1 MSLYAENNTGGSFKP
16 VPAGMHLARCYR
28 IIDLG
33 TQKSEFEGNVKFVRK
48 IKFVWEVH
56 GTDDSGEPIVT
67 DKGEPFV
74 ITKDYTLS
82 WGEKANLRK
91 DLEAWRGKP
100 FSADEQRRF
109 DIKNVLDKFC
119 MINVQHKPRRTGDGV
134 YANIVNVTPVPAA
147 LKNSMPAG
155 FNKAQ
160 MFTLGEPDMDMFET
174 FSDYLKTQI
183 KESPEWKALFSPKN
197 EPKSNQKGADDD
209 FGDDEIPF

>member
-1 MSLYAENNTGGSFKP
+1 MSLFAESTGGSFKP

-33 TQKSEFEGNVKFVRK
+33 TQKSEYEGKVNFLRK
-48 IKFVWEVH
+48 IKVVWEVH
-56 GTDDSGEPIVT
+56 GTDDDGTPIVT
-67 DKGEPFV
+67 DKGEPFI

-100 FSADEQRRF
+100 FSQDEQRRF
-109 DIKNVLDKFC
+109 DLKNVLDKFC

-134 YANIVNVTPVPAA
+134 YANVVTVTPVPAP
-147 LKNSMPAG
+147 LKASMPKG
-155 FNKAQ
+155 FNPAQ
-160 MFTLGEPDMDMFET
+160 MFTLGEPDMNMFET
-174 FSDYLKTQI
+174 FGDYLKEQI
-183 KESPEWKALFSPKN
+183 KQSPEWKALFASSPETKT
-197 EPKSNQKGADDD
+197 SKGADDD

>member
-1 MSLYAENNTGGSFKP
+1 MSLFAESTGGSFKP

-33 TQKSEFEGNVKFVRK
+33 TQKSEYEGKVNFLRK
-48 IKFVWEVH
+48 IKVVWEVH
-56 GTDDSGEPIVT
+56 GTDEDGTPIVT
-67 DKGEPFV
+67 DKGEPFI

-100 FSADEQRRF
+100 FSQDEQRRF
-109 DIKNVLDKFC
+109 DLKNVLDKFC
-119 MINVQHKPRRTGDGV
+119 MINVQHKPRRSGDGV
-134 YANIVNVTPVPAA
+134 YANVVSVTPVPAA
-147 LKNSMPAG
+147 LKGSMPKG
-155 FNKAQ
+155 FNPAQ
-160 MFTLGEPDMDMFET
+160 MFTLGEPDMEMFET

-183 KESPEWKALFSPKN
+183 KESPEWKALFASSPETK
-197 EPKSNQKGADDD
+197 PAKGADDD

>member
-1 MSLYAENNTGGSFKP
+1 MSLFAESTGGSFKP

-33 TQKSEFEGNVKFVRK
+33 TQKSEYEGKVNFLRK
-48 IKFVWEVH
+48 IKVVWEVH
-56 GTDDSGEPIVT
+56 GTDDDGTPIVT
-67 DKGEPFV
+67 DKGEPFI

-100 FSADEQRRF
+100 FSQDEQRRF
-109 DIKNVLDKFC
+109 DLKNVLDKFC

-134 YANIVNVTPVPAA
+134 YANVVTVTPVPAP
-147 LKNSMPAG
+147 LKASMPKG
-155 FNKAQ
+155 FNPAQ
-160 MFTLGEPDMDMFET
+160 MFTLGEPDMEMFET
-174 FSDYLKTQI
+174 FGDYLKEQI
-183 KESPEWKALFSPKN
+183 KQSPEWKALFASSPETKT
-197 EPKSNQKGADDD
+197 SKGADDD

>member
-1 MSLYAENNTGGSFKP
+1 MSLFAESTGGSFKP

-33 TQKSEFEGNVKFVRK
+33 TQKSEYEGKVNFLRK
-48 IKFVWEVH
+48 IKVVWEVH
-56 GTDDSGEPIVT
+56 GTDEDGTPIVT
-67 DKGEPFV
+67 DKGEPFI

-100 FSADEQRRF
+100 FSQDEQRRF
-109 DIKNVLDKFC
+109 DLKNVLDKFC

-134 YANIVNVTPVPAA
+134 YANVVSVTPVPAA
-147 LKNSMPAG
+147 LKGSMPAG
-155 FNKAQ
+155 VNKAQ
-160 MFTLGEPDMDMFET
+160 MFTLGEPDMEMFET
-174 FSDYLKTQI
+174 FGDYLKEQI
-183 KESPEWKALFSPKN
+183 KQSPEWKALFASSPETKT
-197 EPKSNQKGADDD
+197 SKGADDD

>member
-1 MSLYAENNTGGSFKP
+1 
-16 VPAGMHLARCYR
+16 MHLARCYR

-33 TQKSEFEGNVKFVRK
+33 TQKSEYEGKVNFLRK
-48 IKFVWEVH
+48 IKVVWEVH
-56 GTDDSGEPIVT
+56 GTDDDGTPIVT
-67 DKGEPFV
+67 DKGEPFI

-100 FSADEQRRF
+100 FSQDEQRRF
-109 DIKNVLDKFC
+109 DLKNVLDKFC

-134 YANIVNVTPVPAA
+134 YANVVTVTPVPAP
-147 LKNSMPAG
+147 LKASMPKG
-155 FNKAQ
+155 FNPAQ

-174 FSDYLKTQI
+174 FGDYLKEQI
-183 KESPEWKALFSPKN
+183 KQSPEWKALFASSPETKT
-197 EPKSNQKGADDD
+197 SKGADDD

>member
-1 MSLYAENNTGGSFKP
+1 MSLFAENNTGGSFKP

-33 TQKSEFEGNVKFVRK
+33 TQKTEYEGNVKFLRK
-48 IKFVWEVH
+48 TKFVWEVH
-56 GTDDSGEPIVT
+56 GIDDSGAPIVT

-119 MINVQHKPRRTGDGV
+119 MINVQHKPKRTGDGV
-134 YANIVNVTPVPAA
+134 YANIVNVTPGPAA
-147 LKNSMPAG
+147 LKGSMPAG

-174 FSDYLKTQI
+174 FGDYLKAQI
-183 KESPEWKALFSPKN
+183 KESPEWKALSAPKN
-197 EPKSNQKGADDD
+197 ESKSNQKGADDD

>member
-1 MSLYAENNTGGSFKP
+1 MSLFAESAGGSFKP

-33 TQKSEFEGNVKFVRK
+33 TQKSEYEGKVNFLRK
-48 IKFVWEVH
+48 IKVVWEVH
-56 GTDDSGEPIVT
+56 GTDDDGTPIVT
-67 DKGEPFV
+67 DKGEPFI

-100 FSADEQRRF
+100 FSQDEQRRF
-109 DIKNVLDKFC
+109 DLKNVLDKFC

-134 YANIVNVTPVPAA
+134 YANVVTVTPVPAP
-147 LKNSMPAG
+147 LKASMPKG
-155 FNKAQ
+155 FNPAQ

-174 FSDYLKTQI
+174 FGDYLKEQI
-183 KESPEWKALFSPKN
+183 KQSPEWKALFASSPETKT
-197 EPKSNQKGADDD
+197 SKGADDD